1 MTRLPFWPTLVVA
14 LAAAVMLSLG
24 VWQLGRAGE
33 KDALIARLSANPRL
47 PPVGFPAI
55 PTTDSP
61 LLFRRATGYC
71 LEPVAVRAVAGRDAA
86 GEAGWSHIPLCR
98 TGAEGPGMAVDIG
111 WSKTPGAPRWA
122 GGEVHGLLVPDRDK
136 LLRLVA
142 ATPAPGL
149 RPSAPPTP
157 DSLPN
162 NHRFYALQ
170 WFFFAAAAVV
180 IYLLALRRRGVTPEP
195 HA

>member
-1 MTRLPFWPTLVVA
+1 
-14 LAAAVMLSLG
+14 
-24 VWQLGRAGE
+24 
-33 KDALIARLSANPRL
+33 
-47 PPVGFPAI
+47 
-55 PTTDSP
+55 
-61 LLFRRATGYC
+61 
-71 LEPVAVRAVAGRDAA
+71 
-86 GEAGWSHIPLCR
+86 
-98 TGAEGPGMAVDIG
+98 MAVDIG
-111 WSKTPGAPRWA
+111 WSKTPAAPRWP
-122 GGEVHGLLVPDRDK
+122 GGEVHGLLLPDGDK

-162 NHRFYALQ
+162 NHRFYAFQ

-180 IYLLALRRRGVTPEP
+180 IYLLALRRRGATPDP